1 MPTAIS
7 LPSCLMDC
15 YKALYP
21 RLDFSRVAFYSG
33 LPSLASLGG
42 PDARAI
48 AFQNRVRSRAR

>member
-21 RLDFSRVAFYSG
+21 QLDFSRVAFYSG
-33 LPSLASLGG
+33 LPSIASIHDGVG
-42 PDARAI
+42 RGFA
-48 AFQNRVRSRAR
+48 